1 MIKDTIAAIASGIT
15 SSGVGVIRISGPDSF
30 TVADR
35 IFFPHQGDGN
45 VLKYKPYTMHYG
57 YVCDVEKNNSGIN
70 PKRINRDNDHPETDK
85 NVSED
90 GKILPDKKSIIDEV
104 VLLVFKGPKS
114 FTGEDVIEIDC
125 HGGIFVMNKILDIVL
140 KNGARLAEPGE
151 FTKRAF
157 LNGRLDLSQAESV
170 MDVIS
175 SSSDLSLKSSLAQ
188 LNGRISECIKSLR
201 DNILHETAFIEAA
214 LDDPEHY
221 SLDDYMPKLKNIVSD
236 LIKKTDDLINSYDHG
251 RAINDGINTVIVGKP
266 NAGKSSLLNFL
277 AGYDRAI
284 VTDIAGTTRD
294 TLTEKINISGI
305 TLNIT
310 DTAGI
315 RETDDVIEKI
325 GVDKAYDSIDLS
337 DLILYVCD
345 GSKPLSEED
354 NEIFNVIDDKI
365 IKGNVI
371 CLVNKND
378 MDVVADI
385 KMLEEK
391 FKDRFIMFSS
401 KTGDGYET
409 LKDMIYNIF
418 SIDEIKINEEIM
430 ISKLRHVELLKSA
443 KEKLEFVMDGIDNMI
458 TEDFLTG
465 DLMAAYADLG
475 KITGEAV
482 EEDLVDKIFKD
493 FCMGK

>member
-1 MIKDTIAAIASGIT
+1 MNTDTIAAIASGIT

-30 TVADR
+30 AVADR
-35 IFFPHQGDGN
+35 IFFPYQGEKN
-45 VLKYKPYTMHYG
+45 VLNYKPYTMHYG
-57 YVCDVEKNNSGIN
+57 YICDGAYKKDSDNNS
-70 PKRINRDNDHPETDK
+70 
-85 NVSED
+85 SS
-90 GKILPDKKSIIDEV
+90 LKKMVDEV

-114 FTGEDVIEIDC
+114 FTGEDTIEIDC
-125 HGGIFVMNKILDIVL
+125 HGGVFVMNKILEIVL
-140 KNGARLAEPGE
+140 KNGARLADPGE

-175 SSSDLSLKSSLAQ
+175 SSSDLSLKSSLDQ
-188 LNGRISECIKSLR
+188 LNGRISECIGSLR
-201 DNILHETAFIEAA
+201 EVILHETAFIEAA

-221 SLDDYMPKLKNIVSD
+221 SLDDYSPKLKTIVSD
-236 LIKKTDDLINSYDHG
+236 LVKKTDALISSYDHG
-251 RAINDGINTVIVGKP
+251 RVVNDGINTVIVGKP

-315 RETDDVIEKI
+315 RQTEDVIEKI
-325 GVDKAYDSIDLS
+325 GVDRTYDSIEMS

-345 GSKPLSEED
+345 GSKALSEED
-354 NEIFNVIDDKI
+354 EDIFRAIEDRI
-365 IKGNVI
+365 EKGHVI

-378 MDVVADI
+378 MDVLADTVL
-385 KMLEEK
+385 LEEK

-401 KTGDGYET
+401 KTGDGYDK

-418 SIDEIKINEEIM
+418 SIDEIKVNEEIM

-443 KEKLEFVMDGIDNMI
+443 KEKLLFVMDGIDNMV

-465 DLMAAYADLG
+465 DLMGAYADLG

-482 EEDLVDKIFKD
+482 EEDLVDKIFSD

>member
-1 MIKDTIAAIASGIT
+1 MINDTIAAIASGIT
-15 SSGVGVIRISGPDSF
+15 SSGVGVIRISGPDAF
-30 TVADR
+30 AVADK
-35 IFFPHQGDGN
+35 IFFPSQGEKDIF
-45 VLKYKPYTMHYG
+45 KYKPYTMHYG
-57 YVCDVEKNNSGIN
+57 YICDEG
-70 PKRINRDNDHPETDK
+70 
-85 NVSED
+85 SENT
-90 GKILPDKKSIIDEV
+90 PVDEV
-104 VLLVFKGPKS
+104 VLLIFKGPKS

-125 HGGIFVMNKILDIVL
+125 HGGIFVMNKILSVVL

-151 FTKRAF
+151 FSKRAF

-170 MDVIS
+170 MDIIS
-175 SSSDLSLKSSLAQ
+175 SSGDLSLKSSLDQ
-188 LNGRISECIKSLR
+188 LSGRISGCISSLR
-201 DNILHETAFIEAA
+201 EEILHECAFIEAA

-221 SLDDYMPKLKNIVSD
+221 SLDDYMPKLESKVSD
-236 LIKKTDDLINSYDHG
+236 LIKKLDKLIISYDHG
-251 RAINDGINTVIVGKP
+251 RVVNDGINTVIVGKP

-294 TLTEKINISGI
+294 ILTEKINISGI

-325 GVDKAYDSIDLS
+325 GVDKAYESICIA

-345 GSKPLSEED
+345 GSKPLSDED
-354 NEIFNVIDDKI
+354 SDIFNAIDDKI
-365 IKGNVI
+365 RSGHVI

-378 MDVVADI
+378 MNVIADVSV
-385 KMLEEK
+385 LQEK

-401 KTGDGYET
+401 KTGDGYDT
-409 LKDMIYNIF
+409 LKEMIYNIF
-418 SIDEIKINEEIM
+418 SIDEIKVNEEIM
-430 ISKLRHVELLKSA
+430 ISKLRHVELLRSA
-443 KEKLEFVMDGIDNMI
+443 KEKLNFVMDGIANMV